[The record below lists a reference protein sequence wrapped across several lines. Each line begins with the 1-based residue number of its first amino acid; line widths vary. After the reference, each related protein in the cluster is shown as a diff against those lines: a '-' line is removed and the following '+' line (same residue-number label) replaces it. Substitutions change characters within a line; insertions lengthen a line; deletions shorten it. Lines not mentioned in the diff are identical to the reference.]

1 MSEHEPP
8 ELDDGVDGSAQA
20 PVGPQD
26 EHSGQQAILGDGVE
40 VLMAT
45 LYLTEQYSLV
55 KLEGEALR
63 VAPSGGRPGQV
74 VRVPLNKIE
83 QVMVLGEIT
92 LTTPALHALLE
103 RRIPVHYLTARGR
116 SRGAL
121 VADWGKNSGV
131 RLAQYALCRDP
142 ARGFAVARQCVA
154 GKLLN
159 MRTLLLRY
167 ARGRERGPENG
178 DALQAA
184 AQTIRHCLRELARLG
199 PPEDTSDRMHGLGP
213 LLGLEGSGSAAYYGV
228 FGQLLKGPWAFPGRV
243 KRPPTDPVNALL
255 SFGYTVLTNQVLSL
269 THAVGLDPGLGVLH
283 QPGFGKPA
291 LALDLVECF
300 RPIIVDSVVVTM
312 INTGQIAANDFEV
325 ELGAYRLKD
334 AARRSFLEKF
344 EARLSEAV
352 QHPIFGYRV
361 SYRRCI
367 ELQARIF
374 AKHAQGEVAR
384 YVPFTVR

>member
-1 MSEHEPP
+1 MIET
-8 ELDDGVDGSAQA
+8 
-20 PVGPQD
+20 
-26 EHSGQQAILGDGVE
+26 LGEGVE

-45 LYLTEQYSLV
+45 LYLTEQYSVV
-55 KLEGEALR
+55 KVEGEALR
-63 VAPSGGRPGQV
+63 VQPSGGRSGQV
-74 VRVPLNKIE
+74 VRVPLNKVE
-83 QVMVLGEIT
+83 QVMVLGEVT
-92 LTTPALHALLE
+92 LTTPALHTLLE

-116 SRGAL
+116 SCGSL

-131 RLAQYALCRDP
+131 RLAQYALCRDVG
-142 ARGFAVARQCVA
+142 RGFAVARQCVA

-167 ARGRERGPENG
+167 ARGRPDGE
-178 DALQAA
+178 ALEEA
-184 AQTIRHCLRELARLG
+184 AQTIKRCLRELARL
-199 PPEDTSDRMHGLGP
+199 DTPADTTDRMHGLGP

-228 FGQLLKGPWAFPGRV
+228 LGQLLKGEWRFPGRV

-255 SFGYTVLTNQVLSL
+255 SFGYTVLTNQVVSL
-269 THAVGLDPGLGVLH
+269 VHAVGLDPGLGVMH

-312 INTGQIAANDFEV
+312 INTGQLAPDDCEV
-325 ELGAYRLKD
+325 ELGAYRLKEK
-334 AARRSFLEKF
+334 ARRSFIEKL
-344 EARLSEAV
+344 EARLSEEV
-352 QHPIFGYRV
+352 QHPVFGYKV

-374 AKHAQGEVAR
+374 AKHAQGEIPR

>member
-1 MSEHEPP
+1 MNS
-8 ELDDGVDGSAQA
+8 
-20 PVGPQD
+20 
-26 EHSGQQAILGDGVE
+26 DGVE
-40 VLMAT
+40 QFGVGVEILMAT

-63 VAPSGGRPGQV
+63 VGPSGGKPGQV

-83 QVMVLGEIT
+83 QVMVLGEVT

-103 RRIPVHYLTARGR
+103 RRIPVHYLTAHGR
-116 SRGAL
+116 SCGAL

-131 RLAQYALCRDP
+131 RLAQYALCRDVE
-142 ARGFAVARQCVA
+142 RGFAVARACVA

-167 ARGRERGPENG
+167 ARGRDDGAQLDE
-178 DALQAA
+178 AA
-184 AQTIRHCLRELARLG
+184 TQIRRCLRELARLE
-199 PPEDTSDRMHGLGP
+199 PPADTSDRMHGLGP

-228 FGQLLKGPWAFPGRV
+228 FGALLKGAWRFPGRV
-243 KRPPTDPVNALL
+243 RRPPTDPVNALL
-255 SFGYTVLTNQVLSL
+255 SFGYSVLTNQVLSL

-300 RPIIVDSVVVTM
+300 RPIIVDSVVITM
-312 INTGQIAANDFEV
+312 INTGQLTAGDFVE

-334 AARRSFLEKF
+334 AARRSFIEKL
-344 EARLSEAV
+344 EARLSEQV
-352 QHPIFGYRV
+352 QHPLFGYKA